1 MTNKLI
7 IRCACL
13 TGIALSLTACH
24 GAQTA
29 RPAICSDPAAAQ
41 AAFVSH
47 IFADNASAI
56 GQGAAAVFVALP
68 DGDEADPVFLA
79 KIRDISPR
87 LAPATQA
94 QVDAA
99 GVIRDPKTGGRALLI
114 RIRRFSMTG
123 PASAEI
129 QGGYEEASLS
139 ASDAVYELRC
149 ERDVWTITRRGP
161 LKIS

>member
-1 MTNKLI
+1 MTNNPM

-24 GAQTA
+24 GAQTS
-29 RPAICSDPAAAQ
+29 RPAVCSDPGAAQ

-47 IFADNASAI
+47 VFADNASSI
-56 GQGAAAVFVALP
+56 GREAAAVFVALP
-68 DGDEADPVFLA
+68 DGDKADPAFLA
-79 KIRDISPR
+79 RIRDVSPR
-87 LAPATQA
+87 LAPAAEA
-94 QVDAA
+94 QVDAS
-99 GVIRDPKTGGRALLI
+99 GVIRDPQTGGRALLI
-114 RIRRFSMTG
+114 RIRRFRMTG

-149 ERDVWTITRRGP
+149 ERDVWRIARRGP